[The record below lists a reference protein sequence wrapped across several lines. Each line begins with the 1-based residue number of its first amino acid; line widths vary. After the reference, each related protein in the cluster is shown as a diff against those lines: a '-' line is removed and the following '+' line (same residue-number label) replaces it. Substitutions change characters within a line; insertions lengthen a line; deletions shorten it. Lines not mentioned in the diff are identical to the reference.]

1 MLRVGENTSYLHER
15 VVAEF
20 EKQRSLDE
28 IAAFLPT
35 VYHGGVGVSVD
46 GERYAAWMSSDGI
59 RIAQGN
65 AARYAARR
73 ADNFVG
79 SRSRTHL

>member
-28 IAAFLPT
+28 IAAFLPM
-35 VYHGGVGVSVD
+35 VYRGGVGATRH
-46 GERYAAWMSSDGI
+46 G
-59 RIAQGN
+59 
-65 AARYAARR
+65 
-73 ADNFVG
+73 
-79 SRSRTHL
+79 